1 MTAAINLED
10 VQLKIGNTL
19 VLEDI
24 NLSVGQNEF
33 IGIIGPNGGGKTSL
47 LKIILG
53 LLKPT
58 KGKSLIFG
66 KSAEANTSA
75 VGYVPQ
81 QSEFTKEFPIS
92 VWDVVMMGRIG
103 AKGMFSRTSKEDRI
117 IVDEAIEM
125 VNMNEFRSKTIGHLS
140 GGQKQRVLIARA
152 LAIKPQIL
160 LLDEP
165 TASVDTKTGQN
176 VYELLHKLNTST
188 TIVLVSHD
196 MSAIS
201 RYVKKIACLNKTLV
215 YHDSKEITKEMLEQ
229 TYQCPV
235 DLIAHGVPHRVLD
248 EHED

>member
-1 MTAAINLED
+1 MNNAIELIDVNLS
-10 VQLKIGNTL
+10 IGNTSI
-19 VLEDI
+19 LENV
-24 NLSVGQNEF
+24 NLAVEENDF

-53 LLKPT
+53 LLPPT
-58 KGKSLIFG
+58 SGKALVFG
-66 KSAEANTSA
+66 KLASHNSSS

-81 QSEFTKEFPIS
+81 QSEFTKDFPIS
-92 VWDVVMMGRIG
+92 VWDVVMMGRVGGKKI
-103 AKGMFSRTSKEDRI
+103 FSRISKDDKM

-125 VNMNEFRSKTIGHLS
+125 VNMSEFKSKTIGHLS

-152 LAIKPQIL
+152 LSVKPKIL

-176 VYELLHKLNTST
+176 VYELLNELNNNT
-188 TIVLVSHD
+188 TIILVSHD

-201 RYVKKIACLNKTLV
+201 RYVRKIACLNKTLV
-215 YHDSKEITKEMLEQ
+215 YHDSKEITKEMLED

-248 EHED
+248 EHKD

>member
-1 MTAAINLED
+1 MSNAIQLNN
-10 VQLKIGNTL
+10 VQLNIGSTL
-19 VLEDI
+19 ILDDI
-24 NLSVGQNEF
+24 NLTVEENEF

-53 LLKPT
+53 LLQPT
-58 KGKSLIFG
+58 KGEAFIFG
-66 KSAEANTSA
+66 KSAEFNASA

-92 VWDVVMMGRIG
+92 VWDVVMMGRVG
-103 AKGMFSRTSKEDRI
+103 GKGLFSRISKEDKQ
-117 IVDEAIEM
+117 IVDESISM
-125 VNMNEFRSKTIGHLS
+125 VNMSEFKSKTIGHLS

-152 LAIKPQIL
+152 LAMRPKIL

-176 VYELLHKLNTST
+176 VYELLHKLNETT

-201 RYVKKIACLNKTLV
+201 RYVRKIACLNKTLV
-215 YHDSKEITKEMLEQ
+215 YHDSKEITKEMLED

-248 EHED
+248 EHKD

>member
-1 MTAAINLED
+1 MINAIQLSDVNLS
-10 VQLKIGNTL
+10 IGNTSI
-19 VLEDI
+19 LEKI
-24 NLSVGQNEF
+24 NLTVQQNDF

-53 LLKPT
+53 LLPPT
-58 KGKSLIFG
+58 SGRVLVFG
-66 KSAEANTSA
+66 KSASHNSSS

-81 QSEFTKEFPIS
+81 QSEFTKDFPIS
-92 VWDVVMMGRIG
+92 VWDVVMMGRVGEKKI
-103 AKGMFSRTSKEDRI
+103 FSRTSKDDKQ

-125 VNMNEFRSKTIGHLS
+125 VSMSEFKSKTIGHLS

-152 LAIKPQIL
+152 LAMKPKIL

-176 VYELLHKLNTST
+176 VYELLNKLNETT
-188 TIVLVSHD
+188 TIILVSHD

-201 RYVKKIACLNKTLV
+201 RYVRKIACLNKTLV
-215 YHDSKEITKEMLEQ
+215 YHDSKEITKEMLED

-235 DLIAHGVPHRVLD
+235 DLIAHGLPHRVLD
-248 EHED
+248 EHGD

>member
-1 MTAAINLED
+1 MNNAI
-10 VQLKIGNTL
+10 QLT
-19 VLEDI
+19 DI
-24 NLSVGQNEF
+24 NLSIGSTSILEDVNLTIEENEF

-53 LLKPT
+53 LLPPT
-58 KGKSLIFG
+58 SGKALVFG
-66 KSAEANTSA
+66 KPAHHNSSA

-81 QSEFTKEFPIS
+81 QSEFTKDFPIS
-92 VWDVVMMGRIG
+92 VWDVVMMGRVGGKKI
-103 AKGMFSRTSKEDRI
+103 FSRISKDDKM

-125 VNMNEFRSKTIGHLS
+125 VNMSEFKSKTIGHLS

-152 LAIKPQIL
+152 LSVKPKIL

-176 VYELLHKLNTST
+176 VYELLNELNKDT

-201 RYVKKIACLNKTLV
+201 RHVRKIACLNKTLV
-215 YHDSKEITKEMLEQ
+215 YHDSKEITKEMLED

-248 EHED
+248 EHKD